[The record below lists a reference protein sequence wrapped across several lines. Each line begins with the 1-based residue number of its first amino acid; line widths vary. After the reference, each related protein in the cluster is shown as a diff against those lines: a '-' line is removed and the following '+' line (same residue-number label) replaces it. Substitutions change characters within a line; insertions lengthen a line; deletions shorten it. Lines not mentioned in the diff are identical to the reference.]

1 MSSATAVLV
10 GIIGEDRYGASCLAA
25 GSEAELEWSGV
36 EYGFLGLF
44 EEGGGEGGGGGVR
57 SVSLWLE
64 DPEEV

>member
-44 EEGGGEGGGGGVR
+44 EVGGGGGVR

-64 DPEEV
+64 DLEEV

>member
-44 EEGGGEGGGGGVR
+44 EEGGGREGGGVR